1 MIEKHEMRI
10 TADISLY
17 PLTPNFVTDIKAF
30 IHGLRE
36 EPDLEIITNQVST
49 QVRGDYQAVTGAIQ
63 RCMRETMQADGTRV
77 FVVKY
82 LNADLD
88 ITSTPNV

>member
-1 MIEKHEMRI
+1 MRI

-17 PLTPNFVTDIKAF
+17 PLTPNFVAHIKSF
-30 IHGLRE
+30 IHKLRAEPGLE
-36 EPDLEIITNQVST
+36 VVTNQLST
-49 QVRGDYQAVTGAIQ
+49 QVRGDYDAVTDAIQ
-63 RCMRETMQADGTRV
+63 RCMREAMQADGTKV

-88 ITSTPNV
+88 ITSTPNI